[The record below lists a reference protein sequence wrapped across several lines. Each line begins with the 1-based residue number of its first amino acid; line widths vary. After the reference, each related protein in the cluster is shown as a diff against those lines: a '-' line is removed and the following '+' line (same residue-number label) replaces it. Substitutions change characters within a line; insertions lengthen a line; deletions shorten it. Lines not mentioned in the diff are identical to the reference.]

1 MSRCNENNI
10 FRKIIMVIMIIA
22 ITIMCGC
29 NYSNKKND
37 DNIIMSY
44 TQEEYMLPHDVNEI
58 NDIQVLEN
66 GEIAIAG
73 INKDGNFFNYK
84 LNKNN
89 EEWLQEDVNLKLMCD
104 KENIIMNNSIT
115 QNGIII
121 NECICYNDINEDSLN
136 IYISNSEGK
145 GEEVNL
151 LSGEYNDISKFVYD
165 YNENIIIF
173 TNSEE
178 EVNIIDLKNE
188 SEEVRKIDLSTNNKI
203 DAICFN
209 DEYLFFYTSD
219 EIIKMDK
226 KSNQIID
233 NVDLSNEL
241 QDMVIE
247 LYRSNGDYIYAVTNK
262 GLYTISNDNKI
273 TKVFDLSKILS
284 TEFKLVKFKE
294 INQDEY
300 LMLFYDYEESKYIL
314 KKFKIQEDDIKLEK
328 KTFTIYSL
336 YENEIINQVIRKYSS
351 ENENVDIKYEI
362 GIETMDSSKTVND
375 EIKNLN
381 IDIVSGNGPDL
392 IVLDDLPIKSY
403 VDKGLLLNLNDISS
417 QIIGGENLFNNFF
430 EILKNNKSEIHF
442 VPLRFALQSISAKEI
457 NDINN
462 LNKLT
467 EVIKTLDGK
476 ENIMDIY
483 EPSDLVWL
491 LYRSCGEDWIIN
503 ENEIERN
510 KLIEFLNSTKTIY
523 NIIVNS
529 ISDEKLNKDYDKRE
543 RFGDAL
549 NGESYSSVNYY
560 DRNNLDEILYSNGP
574 RINISNITTIY
585 DLSKIESIKK
595 YRNDINYEFW
605 NGQDTQFIIPVCSIG
620 INSKSEAIDLA
631 SEFLIKCFN
640 YDYQRVAQDCG
651 LPVNLNVFRKNLSSD
666 ELETSESRYTIEGE
680 LIETTIKKLSE
691 DEINILE
698 KNIGQIN
705 RILVPDKLV
714 LNQIIEYIEE
724 YILDERTLDE
734 TLLNIENKLQLYLS
748 E

>member
-29 NYSNKKND
+29 NYSNKNND

-233 NVDLSNEL
+233 KVDLSNEL

>member
-29 NYSNKKND
+29 NYSNKNND

-233 NVDLSNEL
+233 KVDLSNEL

-560 DRNNLDEILYSNGP
+560 DRINLDEILYSNGP

>member
-1 MSRCNENNI
+1 MSRYNDNNI
-10 FRKIIMVIMIIA
+10 FRKIMMAIMIIA
-22 ITIMCGC
+22 ITIMYGC
-29 NYSNKKND
+29 NDSNNNNDNNITKSYSE
-37 DNIIMSY
+37 
-44 TQEEYMLPHDVNEI
+44 EEYVLPYDVNEI
-58 NDIQVLEN
+58 NDIQVLDN
-66 GEIAIAG
+66 GEIAIIG
-73 INKDGNFFNYK
+73 IDKEGNLFNYK
-84 LNKNN
+84 LDKND

-104 KENIIMNNSIT
+104 KQNILMNNSIT

-121 NECICYNDINEDSLN
+121 NECISYEDINEDSLN
-136 IYISNSEGK
+136 VYISNSEGK
-145 GEEVNL
+145 VEEVNL
-151 LSGEYNDISKFVYD
+151 LSGEYNDINKFVYD
-165 YNENIIIF
+165 YNDNIIIF

-178 EVNIIDLKNE
+178 TVNIIDLKNE
-188 SEEVRKIDLSTNNKI
+188 SKEVQKIDLSTNNQI

-226 KSNQIID
+226 KSNQIIGRI
-233 NVDLSNEL
+233 DLSNEL
-241 QDMVIE
+241 EDSVIE
-247 LYRSNGDYIYAVTNK
+247 LYRSNGDYIYAVTNE
-262 GLYTISNDNKI
+262 GVYIISNDNKI
-273 TKVFDLSKILS
+273 TKVFDLSTILS

-300 LMLFYDYEESKYIL
+300 LMLFYDYEENKYTL
-314 KKFKIQEDDIKLEK
+314 KKFKIQEDDIKLDK

-336 YENEIINQVIRKYSS
+336 YENEIINQAIRKYSS

-417 QIIGGENLFNNFF
+417 QIIDSENLFNNFF

-491 LYRSCGEDWIIN
+491 LYRSCGEDWIVN
-503 ENEIERN
+503 ENEIQRD
-510 KLIEFLNSTKTIY
+510 KLIEFLSNTKTLY
-523 NIIVNS
+523 NIVINS
-529 ISDEKLNKDYDKRE
+529 ISDEKINKDYEKRE
-543 RFGDAL
+543 MFGSAL
-549 NGESYSSVNYY
+549 NGESYSSIKYY
-560 DRNNLDEILYSNGP
+560 DRCDLDQILYSNGP
-574 RINISNITTIY
+574 RINISNINTIY

-595 YRNDINYEFW
+595 YRNDITYEFW
-605 NGQDTQFIIPVCSIG
+605 DGQGTQFIIPVCSIG
-620 INSKSEAIDLA
+620 INSKSEVIDLA

-640 YDYQRVAQDCG
+640 EDYQRVAKDYG
-651 LPVNLNVFRKNLSSD
+651 LPVNASVFRKNLSSD
-666 ELETSESRYTIEGE
+666 ELEDSQSKYNIEGE
-680 LIETTIKKLSE
+680 LIEITTKKLSE

-698 KNIGQIN
+698 RNIGQIN
-705 RILVPDKLV
+705 RILDPDKLV
-714 LNQIIEYIEE
+714 LNEIIGYIEE
-724 YILDERTLDE
+724 YILDQKTLDE
-734 TLLNIENKLQLYLS
+734 TILNIENKLQLYLA

>member
-1 MSRCNENNI
+1 
-10 FRKIIMVIMIIA
+10 MIIA

-29 NYSNKKND
+29 NYSNKNND

-233 NVDLSNEL
+233 KVDLSNEL

>member
-29 NYSNKKND
+29 NYSNKNND

-233 NVDLSNEL
+233 KVDLSNEL

-691 DEINILE
+691 DELNILE

>member
-29 NYSNKKND
+29 NYSNKNND

-233 NVDLSNEL
+233 KVDLSNEL

-680 LIETTIKKLSE
+680 LINQRTFLYAGICCRACSLYSRNRGCKLGGIV
-691 DEINILE
+691 DDCRNNGLHCHIHHGLCLNVDNTGILL
-698 KNIGQIN
+698 I
-705 RILVPDKLV
+705 
-714 LNQIIEYIEE
+714 
-724 YILDERTLDE
+724 
-734 TLLNIENKLQLYLS
+734 
-748 E
+748 

>member
-29 NYSNKKND
+29 NYSNKNND

-178 EVNIIDLKNE
+178 EVNIIDLKYE

-233 NVDLSNEL
+233 KVDLSNEL

>member
-29 NYSNKKND
+29 NYSNKNND

-233 NVDLSNEL
+233 KVDLSNEL

-724 YILDERTLDE
+724 YILDE

>member
-1 MSRCNENNI
+1 M
-10 FRKIIMVIMIIA
+10 
-22 ITIMCGC
+22 
-29 NYSNKKND
+29 
-37 DNIIMSY
+37 
-44 TQEEYMLPHDVNEI
+44 
-58 NDIQVLEN
+58 
-66 GEIAIAG
+66 
-73 INKDGNFFNYK
+73 
-84 LNKNN
+84 
-89 EEWLQEDVNLKLMCD
+89 
-104 KENIIMNNSIT
+104 
-115 QNGIII
+115 
-121 NECICYNDINEDSLN
+121 
-136 IYISNSEGK
+136 
-145 GEEVNL
+145 
-151 LSGEYNDISKFVYD
+151 
-165 YNENIIIF
+165 
-173 TNSEE
+173 
-178 EVNIIDLKNE
+178 
-188 SEEVRKIDLSTNNKI
+188 
-203 DAICFN
+203 
-209 DEYLFFYTSD
+209 
-219 EIIKMDK
+219 
-226 KSNQIID
+226 
-233 NVDLSNEL
+233 
-241 QDMVIE
+241 
-247 LYRSNGDYIYAVTNK
+247 
-262 GLYTISNDNKI
+262 
-273 TKVFDLSKILS
+273 
-284 TEFKLVKFKE
+284 VKFKE

-549 NGESYSSVNYY
+549 NGESYSSVNFY

>member
-1 MSRCNENNI
+1 M
-10 FRKIIMVIMIIA
+10 
-22 ITIMCGC
+22 
-29 NYSNKKND
+29 
-37 DNIIMSY
+37 
-44 TQEEYMLPHDVNEI
+44 
-58 NDIQVLEN
+58 
-66 GEIAIAG
+66 
-73 INKDGNFFNYK
+73 
-84 LNKNN
+84 
-89 EEWLQEDVNLKLMCD
+89 
-104 KENIIMNNSIT
+104 
-115 QNGIII
+115 
-121 NECICYNDINEDSLN
+121 
-136 IYISNSEGK
+136 
-145 GEEVNL
+145 
-151 LSGEYNDISKFVYD
+151 
-165 YNENIIIF
+165 
-173 TNSEE
+173 
-178 EVNIIDLKNE
+178 
-188 SEEVRKIDLSTNNKI
+188 
-203 DAICFN
+203 
-209 DEYLFFYTSD
+209 
-219 EIIKMDK
+219 
-226 KSNQIID
+226 
-233 NVDLSNEL
+233 
-241 QDMVIE
+241 
-247 LYRSNGDYIYAVTNK
+247 
-262 GLYTISNDNKI
+262 
-273 TKVFDLSKILS
+273 
-284 TEFKLVKFKE
+284 VKFKE

-491 LYRSCGEDWIIN
+491 LYRSCGEDWIVN
-503 ENEIERN
+503 ENEIQRD
-510 KLIEFLNSTKTIY
+510 KLIEFLSNTKTLY
-523 NIIVNS
+523 NIVINS
-529 ISDEKLNKDYDKRE
+529 ISDEKINKDYEKRE
-543 RFGDAL
+543 MFGSAL
-549 NGESYSSVNYY
+549 NGESYSSIKYY
-560 DRNNLDEILYSNGP
+560 DRCDLDQILYSNGP

-698 KNIGQIN
+698 RNIGQIN
-705 RILVPDKLV
+705 RILDPDKLV
-714 LNQIIEYIEE
+714 LNEIIGYIEE
-724 YILDERTLDE
+724 YILDQKTLDE
-734 TLLNIENKLQLYLS
+734 TILNIENKLQLYLA

>member
-29 NYSNKKND
+29 NYSNKNND

-44 TQEEYMLPHDVNEI
+44 TLEEYMLPHDVNEI

-233 NVDLSNEL
+233 KVDLSNEL